1 MDEPEIFILNEVKDK
16 SYDTTYMWDLKR
28 KDSFQL
34 VNKTEI
40 GPQTWKTRG
49 LQLRETAAPDETEA
63 EASEHTRVKL
73 REMSSEQ
80 RGAST
85 Y

>member
-40 GPQTWKTRG
+40 GPQTWKTGG
-49 LQLRETAAPDETEA
+49 L
-63 EASEHTRVKL
+63 
-73 REMSSEQ
+73 
-80 RGAST
+80 
-85 Y
+85 